1 MVLMLVMIVF
11 TAAVTRLWSPSG
23 AAAVIRFGGRLRI
36 AGRVGNEL
44 GFAASTAEQD
54 LMALMRCAMRR
65 IRLHRHAAD
74 GILQDRFVRMITGH
88 GRPPGLFLWS
98 DVYTLGGYQF
108 KYPGGVYMDK
118 AVSQKVL
125 KNLNRVEGQVRG
137 IAKMVEEDRYCIDV
151 VTQIEAARAAL
162 SRIESDLLRQHLGH
176 CVHRAMNSK
185 NASEQEKVIEE
196 LVGVFRR

>member
-1 MVLMLVMIVF
+1 ME
-11 TAAVTRLWSPSG
+11 RS
-23 AAAVIRFGGRLRI
+23 
-36 AGRVGNEL
+36 
-44 GFAASTAEQD
+44 
-54 LMALMRCAMRR
+54 
-65 IRLHRHAAD
+65 
-74 GILQDRFVRMITGH
+74 
-88 GRPPGLFLWS
+88 
-98 DVYTLGGYQF
+98 
-108 KYPGGVYMDK
+108 
-118 AVSQKVL
+118 VSEKVL

-162 SRIESDLLRQHLGH
+162 ARVESDLLRQHLGH

>member
-1 MVLMLVMIVF
+1 MERSV
-11 TAAVTRLWSPSG
+11 SG
-23 AAAVIRFGGRLRI
+23 
-36 AGRVGNEL
+36 
-44 GFAASTAEQD
+44 
-54 LMALMRCAMRR
+54 
-65 IRLHRHAAD
+65 
-74 GILQDRFVRMITGH
+74 
-88 GRPPGLFLWS
+88 
-98 DVYTLGGYQF
+98 
-108 KYPGGVYMDK
+108 
-118 AVSQKVL
+118 KVL

-162 SRIESDLLRQHLGH
+162 ARIESDLLRQHLGH